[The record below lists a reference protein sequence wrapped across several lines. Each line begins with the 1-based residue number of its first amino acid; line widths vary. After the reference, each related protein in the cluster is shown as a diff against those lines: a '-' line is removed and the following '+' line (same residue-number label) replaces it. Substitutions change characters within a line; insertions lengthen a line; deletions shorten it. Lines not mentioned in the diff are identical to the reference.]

1 LPFAIFWKFFQN
13 WQLKTSYSRVWITHQ
28 VDNSSSQDFW
38 ANFAYFFPN
47 FAYFFPNFGEKM
59 RNMAK
64 NERNLG

>member
-1 LPFAIFWKFFQN
+1 MNDKKITGN
-13 WQLKTSYSRVWITHQ
+13 SDYSRVWITHQ
-28 VDNSSSQDFW
+28 VYNSSSQDFW
-38 ANFAYFFPN
+38 AN